1 MKFIRKTAAGKM
13 EYWDSEKK
21 KIVQLNADP
30 QVMLPVLPKQTIDLG
45 KVTDDASAAAEELQE
60 LADKAAELGEATAE
74 GLADDKQE
82 KESLFTFMT
91 INELREYAKN
101 KDIRIPSEIRNKTE
115 LIQFIEG
122 EVAAGE

>member
-21 KIVQLNADP
+21 KVVQLSAD
-30 QVMLPVLPKQTIDLG
+30 QQAMLPVLSKPAIDLG
-45 KVTDDASAAAEELQE
+45 TTTADTSQAVTAAVEELQE
-60 LADKAAELGEATAE
+60 LADGEATAE
-74 GLADDKQE
+74 ELADDKQE
-82 KESLFTFMT
+82 KESMFTFMT

-122 EVAAGE
+122 EVAGDE